1 VNLDSSEAFRIGPWR
16 IDPALD
22 EISRD
27 GTTVKLEPRT
37 MRVLV
42 CLAERAG
49 EVVSVNQL
57 LDTVWKDLVVTQY
70 SVYQAIAVLRRAL
83 GDDPKNPA
91 YIANVARRGYRL
103 ISPVDIETKLPPA
116 VAQTEPSPEL
126 PLPAEGTSRED
137 QPHPGSPESPDP
149 PKAFDHRSGPWV
161 GSTALALLVLASGV
175 WWISVRSDHG
185 DRAGGTEAHP
195 SGANA
200 AAEATSAPFTPPPH
214 SVAVL
219 PFANLS
225 GDPKQEYFSDGVTEE
240 LINSLAQINDLKVIA
255 RTSSFS
261 FRDKNADIGT
271 IARKLN
277 VAAILEGSVRRSGNT
292 VRITAQLIDAV
303 NGFHIWSQDYDRD
316 LNNVLA
322 VQTDIATRVAHELQT
337 KLLGDEAPRIEL
349 GGTRNAD
356 AFDAYL
362 QGSKAHISGQ
372 DEKDAQVA
380 IDAYTQA
387 IKLDPSYALAYAGRS
402 NSYSSYAEEYA
413 SGAKV
418 REAFEKARA
427 DARQAIVLAPELAEG
442 YAALGHYFESGARD
456 YARAS
461 EAYERAVALAPGNVQ
476 VLRGSADFA
485 ISMGHID
492 KGLASARR
500 GVALDPL
507 NPRSYYLLGQGL
519 YAARRYDEAVSAF
532 AEAISL
538 DPEYRELYGVRG
550 LAYYGLGNLE
560 SARSSCETKA
570 DHWVSQ
576 WCLALVYD
584 RLGRHADA
592 ESVLAK
598 YRATVGDAAAYQYAT
613 IYAQWGDPAKALQ
626 WLETAMRL
634 RDSGL
639 IYLKTDPL
647 LDPLRSEPRFQAIER
662 ELGFPK

>member
-1 VNLDSSEAFRIGPWR
+1 VNLEGSAAFRIGPWR
-16 IDPALD
+16 VDPALD
-22 EISRD
+22 EISRN

-42 CLAERAG
+42 CLAEHAG

-83 GDDPKNPA
+83 GDDPKSPA

-103 ISPVDIETKLPPA
+103 ISPVDTETKMSPP
-116 VAQTEPSPEL
+116 VAQAVTAGDVG
-126 PLPAEGTSRED
+126 LPAEGTSPEGEV
-137 QPHPGSPESPDP
+137 HPASLESPDV
-149 PKAFDHRSGPWV
+149 PKVVERGGGLRI
-161 GSTALALLVLASGV
+161 GSVLLALLALVGAV
-175 WWISVRSDHG
+175 WWVSVRLGHEHHAAAPD
-185 DRAGGTEAHP
+185 AHLP
-195 SGANA
+195 DANGS
-200 AAEATSAPFTPPPH
+200 AEATSAVFTPPPH

-219 PFANLS
+219 PFTNLS

-240 LINSLAQINDLKVIA
+240 LINALAQINDLKVIA

-261 FRDKNADIGT
+261 FKGKDADIGT
-271 IARKLN
+271 IARQLN
-277 VAAILEGSVRRSGNT
+277 VAAVLEGSVRRSGNT
-292 VRITAQLIDAV
+292 VRVTAQLINAV

-322 VQTDIATRVAHELQT
+322 LQTDIATRVAHELQT
-337 KLLGDEAPRIEL
+337 KLLGDEAPKIEL
-349 GGTRNAD
+349 GGTRNAA

-372 DEKDAQVA
+372 DEKDARTA
-380 IDAYTQA
+380 ISAYTQA
-387 IKLDPSYALAYAGRS
+387 IKLDPTYALAYAGRS

-413 SGAKV
+413 SGAGV

-427 DARQAIVLAPELAEG
+427 DARQAITLAPELGEG

-456 YARAS
+456 FARAS
-461 EAYERAVALAPGNVQ
+461 DAYERAVALAPSNVQ

-492 KGLASARR
+492 AGLASARR
-500 GVALDPL
+500 GVVLDPL

-519 YAARRYDEAVSAF
+519 YAARRYEEAASAF

-550 LAYYGLGNLE
+550 LAYYGLGNLQN
-560 SARSSCETKA
+560 ARSSCEAKA
-570 DHWVSQ
+570 DHWVSE

-584 RLGRHADA
+584 KLGRHADA

-598 YRATVGDAAAYQYAT
+598 YRATEGDAAAYQYAT
-613 IYAQWGDPAKALQ
+613 IYAQWGDRAKALQ
-626 WLETAMRL
+626 WLETAIRM

-662 ELGFPK
+662 ELGFPD

>member
-1 VNLDSSEAFRIGPWR
+1 VNLDGSAAFRIGAWR
-16 IDPALD
+16 VNPALD

-27 GTTVKLEPRT
+27 GATVKLEPRT

-42 CLAERAG
+42 CLAEHAG

-83 GDDPKNPA
+83 GDNPKNPA

-103 ISPVDIETKLPPA
+103 IPPVDTEPMEPVSSAPAESSDETGKEAAGISPAHEVHSASLPA
-116 VAQTEPSPEL
+116 VEL
-126 PLPAEGTSRED
+126 PMAVN
-137 QPHPGSPESPDP
+137 
-149 PKAFDHRSGPWV
+149 HRWALRI
-161 GSTALALLVLASGV
+161 GSTLLAALAFAAGL
-175 WWISVRSDHG
+175 WWISLHPGHEHRADMSDAHV
-185 DRAGGTEAHP
+185 AGAHAPAGAP
-195 SGANA
+195 SV
-200 AAEATSAPFTPPPH
+200 TFKPPPH

-219 PFANLS
+219 PFTNLS
-225 GDPKQEYFSDGVTEE
+225 GDSKQEYFSDGISEE
-240 LINSLAQINDLKVIA
+240 LINALAQINDLKVIA

-261 FRDKNADIGT
+261 FKGKDADIGT
-271 IARKLN
+271 IARQLN

-292 VRITAQLIDAV
+292 IRVTAQLINAV

-322 VQTDIATRVAHELQT
+322 LQTDIATRVADQLQT

-349 GGTRNAD
+349 GGTRNAA

-362 QGSKAHISGQ
+362 QGSKAHVSGQ
-372 DEKDAQVA
+372 DENDAQAA
-380 IDAYTQA
+380 ISAYTQA
-387 IKLDPSYALAYAGRS
+387 IKLDPTYALAFAGRS

-413 SGAKV
+413 SGAMV

-427 DARQAIVLAPELAEG
+427 DARQAIALAPELGEG

-456 YARAS
+456 YARAN
-461 EAYERAVALAPGNVQ
+461 EAYERAVALAPGNIQ
-476 VLRGSADFA
+476 VLRASADFA
-485 ISMGHID
+485 ISMGRID
-492 KGLASARR
+492 AGLASARR

-507 NPRSYYLLGQGL
+507 NPRSYHLLGQGL
-519 YAARRYDEAVSAF
+519 YAARRYDEAASAF

-538 DPEYRELYGVRG
+538 DPQYREFYGVRG
-550 LAYYGLGNLE
+550 LSYYGLGSLQ
-560 SARSSCETKA
+560 SARSSCETNA

-576 WCLALVYD
+576 WCLALVYAK
-584 RLGRHADA
+584 LGRHADA
-592 ESVLAK
+592 ESVLGK
-598 YRATVGDAAAYQYAT
+598 YRATVGDAGAYQYAT
-613 IYAQWGDPAKALQ
+613 IYAQWGDRAKALQ
-626 WLETAMRL
+626 WLEKAMRL

-639 IYLKTDPL
+639 VYLKTDPL

-662 ELGFPK
+662 ELGFPH